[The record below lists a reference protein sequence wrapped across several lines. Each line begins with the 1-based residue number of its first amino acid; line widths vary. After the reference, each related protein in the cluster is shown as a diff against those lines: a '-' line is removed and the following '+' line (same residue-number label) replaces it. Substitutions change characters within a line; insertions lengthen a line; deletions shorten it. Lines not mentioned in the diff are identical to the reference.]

1 MPDHP
6 PRESSIDALVA
17 AMRREL
23 QQGLAR
29 AQEAVYRQRVLVNWR
44 NGRHIHR
51 FLAAQ
56 SPGPETPHLVLIAEK
71 FDCNLDVV
79 RKILKFYRSFPK
91 LPKDPPLSWSQYR
104 ALLTAPAGQRSLLLQ
119 RAITED
125 IGADAL
131 YALISVS
138 RHKNQTDPAAATGPA
153 PKLDFKRGRLFTYKT
168 LQGKHLK
175 LKKGEIMVDGGFKW
189 RHKVKVGAGSKLTGG
204 HIVRSVKTEDGGY
217 ELKHCND
224 DVSSL
229 YTYVA
234 EVERVVDADTF
245 LLTIDTGFDNWLDS
259 RVRLR
264 GIDAP
269 EISTAAGRR
278 AYNYVKKAL
287 GNRPV
292 VIKTYKEEKYGR
304 YLVDL
309 FYMRKKVSDPQ
320 IIAREG
326 IFLNQELL
334 DLGLAKLYKDPSSA
348 PLVRSGAASLFA
360 ADRAESSS
368 PVKADDPP
376 NNEFGSSSV

>member
-1 MPDHP
+1 MPDNLP
-6 PRESSIDALVA
+6 QRSYDALITA
-17 AMRREL
+17 IRREF

-29 AQEAVYRQRVLVNWR
+29 AQEAVYKQRVITNWHT
-44 NGRHIHR
+44 GRHIHR
-51 FLAAQ
+51 FLAQVPDA
-56 SPGPETPHLVLIAEK
+56 EAPHLVRIA
-71 FDCNLDVV
+71 DRMNSSLDTV
-79 RKILKFYRSFPK
+79 RKMLKFYRCFPK
-91 LPKDPPLSWSQYR
+91 LPKNPPLSWSQYR
-104 ALLTAPAGQRSLLLQ
+104 ALLTAPAAQRTLLLK
-119 RAITED
+119 RAISED
-125 IGADAL
+125 ISSEEL

-138 RHKNQTDPAAATGPA
+138 RHEGRPSSGTPVGA
-153 PKLDFKRGRLFTYKT
+153 PKLDYKRGRLFTYKT

-175 LKKGEIMVDGGFKW
+175 LKKGEIMIDGGFKW

-204 HIVRSVKTEDGGY
+204 HIIRSVKTADGGY

-224 DVSSL
+224 DPSSL
-229 YTYVA
+229 YTYKA
-234 EVERVVDADTF
+234 EVARVVDADTF

-269 EISTAAGRR
+269 EISTALGRR
-278 AYNYVKKAL
+278 AYRYVKKAL

-348 PLVRSGAASLFA
+348 PA
-360 ADRAESSS
+360 
-368 PVKADDPP
+368 P
-376 NNEFGSSSV
+376 

>member
-1 MPDHP
+1 MPVHLP
-6 PRESSIDALVA
+6 QKFYQALITSIRD
-17 AMRREL
+17 EL
-23 QQGLAR
+23 RQGLAR
-29 AQEAVYRQRVLVNWR
+29 AEEAVYKQRVITYWHI
-44 NGRHIHR
+44 GRHIDG
-51 FLAAQ
+51 FLLEV
-56 SPGPETPHLVLIAEK
+56 SGSRRLDKTSRVGTPTPFRASEPDIVHLSVVAE
-71 FDCNLDVV
+71 NLDFSLDVI
-79 RKILKFYRSFPK
+79 RKILKFYRCFPK

-104 ALLTAPAGQRSLLLQ
+104 ALLTAPAAQRSLLLK

-125 IGADAL
+125 ISSEEL
-131 YALISVS
+131 YALISAGR
-138 RHKNQTDPAAATGPA
+138 RHTPAASGA
-153 PKLDFKRGRLFTYKT
+153 KLEYKRGKLFIYKT

-189 RHKVKVGAGSKLTGG
+189 RHKVKAGAGSKLTGG
-204 HIVRSVKTEDGGY
+204 HIVRSVKTEDGDY

-224 DVSSL
+224 DPSSL
-229 YTYVA
+229 YTYKA

-269 EISTAAGRR
+269 EMSTALGRR
-278 AYNYVKKAL
+278 AYRYVKKVL

-292 VIKTYKEEKYGR
+292 VIKSYKEEKYGR

-320 IIAREG
+320 IIARDG

-348 PLVRSGAASLFA
+348 P
-360 ADRAESSS
+360 
-368 PVKADDPP
+368 VKPGEQTQTP
-376 NNEFGSSSV
+376 LL

>member
-1 MPDHP
+1 MPYNLQK
-6 PRESSIDALVA
+6 SYDALIA
-17 AMRREL
+17 AIRREF
-23 QQGLAR
+23 QRGLAR
-29 AQEAVYRQRVLVNWR
+29 AQEAVYRQRVIINWR
-44 NGRHIHR
+44 SGRHIHR
-51 FLAAQ
+51 FLAQA
-56 SPGPETPHLVLIAEK
+56 PGPETPHLVRIAGGM
-71 FDCNLDVV
+71 NSSLDVV
-79 RKILKFYRSFPK
+79 RKILKFYRCFPK
-91 LPKDPPLSWSQYR
+91 LPKNPPLSWSRYR
-104 ALLTAPAGQRSLLLQ
+104 ALLTAPAAQRSLLLK

-125 IGADAL
+125 IGADEL

-138 RHKNQTDPAAATGPA
+138 RRKDQTDPAAAGPA

-175 LKKGEIMVDGGFKW
+175 LKQGEIMVDGGFKW
-189 RHKVKVGAGSKLTGG
+189 RHKVKVGPDSGLTGG
-204 HIVRSVKTEDGGY
+204 HIIRSVKTENGDY

-224 DVSSL
+224 DASSL
-229 YTYVA
+229 YTYIA

-269 EISTAAGRR
+269 EITTALGRR
-278 AYNYVKKAL
+278 AYRYVKKAL

-309 FYMRKKVSDPQ
+309 FYMRKRVSDPQ
-320 IIAREG
+320 QIAREG

-348 PLVRSGAASLFA
+348 PIKPGDQTQTPFL
-360 ADRAESSS
+360 
-368 PVKADDPP
+368 
-376 NNEFGSSSV
+376 

>member
-1 MPDHP
+1 MPVHLP
-6 PRESSIDALVA
+6 QNFYQALIA
-17 AMRREL
+17 AIRREF

-29 AQEAVYRQRVLVNWR
+29 AQEAVYKQRVIINWR
-44 NGRHIHR
+44 SGRHIHR
-51 FLAAQ
+51 FLAQ
-56 SPGPETPHLVLIAEK
+56 DPGPEAPHLVRIAEEL
-71 FDCNLDVV
+71 DSSLDVV
-79 RKILKFYRSFPK
+79 RKILKFYRCFPK

-104 ALLTAPAGQRSLLLQ
+104 ALLTAPAAQRSLLLK

-125 IGADAL
+125 IGSEEL

-138 RHKNQTDPAAATGPA
+138 RHKSQPSSGPAASA
-153 PKLDFKRGRLFTYKT
+153 PKLDYKRGRLFTYKT

-189 RHKVKVGAGSKLTGG
+189 RHKVKVGADSKLTGG
-204 HIVRSVKTEDGGY
+204 HIVRSVKTEDGDY

-224 DVSSL
+224 DLSSL
-229 YTYVA
+229 YTYKA

-245 LLTIDTGFDNWLDS
+245 ILTIDTGFDNWLDS

-269 EISTAAGRR
+269 EISTALGRR
-278 AYNYVKKAL
+278 AYRYVKKAL

-309 FYMRKKVSDPQ
+309 FYMRKKVADPRQ
-320 IIAREG
+320 IAREG

-348 PLVRSGAASLFA
+348 PA
-360 ADRAESSS
+360 
-368 PVKADDPP
+368 P
-376 NNEFGSSSV
+376 

>member
-1 MPDHP
+1 MPGNLP
-6 PRESSIDALVA
+6 QKSSLDALIA

-29 AQEAVYRQRVLVNWR
+29 AQKAVYRQRVIVNWR
-44 NGRHIHR
+44 NGRHVHR

-56 SPGPETPHLVLIAEK
+56 PPGPETPHLILIAEK
-71 FDCNLDVV
+71 SGCSLDVI
-79 RKILKFYRSFPK
+79 RKILKFYRCFPK

-104 ALLTAPAGQRSLLLQ
+104 ALLTAPEAQRSLLLKK
-119 RAITED
+119 AITED
-125 IGADAL
+125 IGSEEL

-138 RHKNQTDPAAATGPA
+138 RHKDQTDPAAAGPA

-189 RHKVKVGAGSKLTGG
+189 RHKVKVGADSKLTGG
-204 HIVRSVKTEDGGY
+204 HIVRSVKTDNGDY
-217 ELKHCND
+217 ELKQCND
-224 DVSSL
+224 DSSSL
-229 YTYVA
+229 YTYKA

-269 EISTAAGRR
+269 EISTALGRR
-278 AYNYVKKAL
+278 AYRYVKKAL

-292 VIKTYKEEKYGR
+292 VIKSYKEEKYGR

-309 FYMRKKVSDPQ
+309 FYMRKKVADPRQ
-320 IIAREG
+320 IAKEG

-348 PLVRSGAASLFA
+348 PVRAGEEPTPA
-360 ADRAESSS
+360 
-368 PVKADDPP
+368 
-376 NNEFGSSSV
+376 